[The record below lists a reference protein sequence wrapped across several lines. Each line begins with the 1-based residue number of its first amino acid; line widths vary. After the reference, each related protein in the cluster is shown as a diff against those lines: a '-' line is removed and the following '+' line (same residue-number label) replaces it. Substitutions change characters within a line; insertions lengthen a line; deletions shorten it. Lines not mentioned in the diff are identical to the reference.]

1 MPVPAEFILPQA
13 LFVEKNAALWYN
25 NGITCKYGGVGLK
38 RNKLLYV
45 LFIVLLC
52 IIFAACG
59 KSQPAPEATPVPTAA
74 PTPQPTPEP
83 TPYISPDADKIKI
96 SELMVKNDATLLDSD
111 GEFSDWFELV
121 NTSDSPVS
129 LAGWRVSDGE
139 DKSVWSFPDVTIDA
153 GGYLLVFASSKES
166 AGTELHAS
174 FSLSEDE
181 TLYLY
186 APENYL
192 ADSAPNVSTMADHS
206 SVRCADGSFED
217 CIWPTPGYSNDAEGY
232 ELFCAAHTATSPLVI
247 NEVMVYNDSYN
258 RQPDGEYY
266 DWVELKN
273 ISEEPIML
281 AEYYLSDDKD
291 NPMLWR
297 LPERYLD
304 PGALL
309 VVHCSGNSDLSTSDT
324 VHSNFSLNS
333 TSERLYLTSAAQQ
346 RVTDYVW
353 LHDIFKDWTV
363 GRMDGQSGFFYL
375 SSPSPWSG
383 NRGNAYR
390 YISDQPVSLGEDG
403 VYNDVTGVSVELEGS
418 GRIFYTTDGSR
429 PDESSAEYTEP
440 ITLDKTTV
448 IRAINVQD
456 GAAPSRAITLSYI
469 INENHTLPV
478 LSLSTD
484 SPSTFSGIYY
494 GKRKYYEIPANIS
507 YFEDGSSF
515 NIDCGLKMKGWTSLE
530 NPKKSM
536 GVSFRGCYGDDMLDY
551 DIFGS
556 DVTEFSSLS
565 IRAGQDYPLAII
577 RNELFQ
583 ELCLEMGDNVPT
595 QNSKYCILYLNGSY
609 YGIYCLKEDFSK
621 QYYASHKGVNKSD
634 VTMLKSP
641 VALSSAVYQE
651 VYQFCRDNDMSLDEN
666 YDHICSVLDIDNV
679 VDWFLIE
686 GYTANSDVNGNMRY
700 FKLNDGGKWQIA
712 FYDLDWTF
720 NYASNCFT
728 NITDSNREVQV
739 SQLIN
744 RLLTNARFR
753 EQLLSRYSELVS
765 TTLSNEHVLAKIDE
779 LQALLEPEVQRE
791 RDQWGSDVD
800 GWHYRLDE
808 LRSFIT
814 NNDYA
819 NYSANKLCSM
829 LGASAEQK
837 MQYFGIG

>member
-1 MPVPAEFILPQA
+1 M
-13 LFVEKNAALWYN
+13 
-25 NGITCKYGGVGLK
+25 K
-38 RNKLLYV
+38 RNKLLSV

-59 KSQPAPEATPVPTAA
+59 KSQPAPAATLVPTAA

-139 DKSVWSFPDVTIDA
+139 DKSGWSFPDVTIDA

-192 ADSAPNVSTMADHS
+192 ADSAPNVSTKADHS

-232 ELFCAAHTATSPLVI
+232 ELFCAAHAAASPLVI

-273 ISEEPIML
+273 VSEEPIML

-291 NPMLWR
+291 NPMLWQ

-403 VYNDVTGVSVELEGS
+403 IYNDVTSVSVELEGS

-651 VYQFCRDNDMSLDEN
+651 VDQFCRDNDMSLDEN

-779 LQALLEPEVQRE
+779 LQALLEPEVPRE

>member
-1 MPVPAEFILPQA
+1 M
-13 LFVEKNAALWYN
+13 
-25 NGITCKYGGVGLK
+25 K
-38 RNKLLYV
+38 RNKLLSV

-52 IIFAACG
+52 VILAACG

-139 DKSVWSFPDVTIDA
+139 DKSGWSFPDVTIDA

-166 AGTELHAS
+166 TGTELHAS

-206 SVRCADGSFED
+206 SVRRADGSFED

-273 ISEEPIML
+273 VSEEPIML

-403 VYNDVTGVSVELEGS
+403 IYNDVTSVKVELEGS

-651 VYQFCRDNDMSLDEN
+651 VYQFCRDNDMTLDEN

-779 LQALLEPEVQRE
+779 LQALLEPEVPRE

-800 GWHYRLDE
+800 GWHYRLNE

-819 NYSANKLCSM
+819 NYSANKLCSL

>member
-1 MPVPAEFILPQA
+1 M
-13 LFVEKNAALWYN
+13 
-25 NGITCKYGGVGLK
+25 K
-38 RNKLLYV
+38 RNKLLSV

-139 DKSVWSFPDVTIDA
+139 DKSGWSFPDVTIDA

-166 AGTELHAS
+166 AGTELHAG

-206 SVRCADGSFED
+206 SVRRADGSFED

-232 ELFCAAHTATSPLVI
+232 ELFCAAHTASSPLVI

-273 ISEEPIML
+273 VSEEPIML

-403 VYNDVTGVSVELEGS
+403 IYNDVTSVSVELEGS

-429 PDESSAEYTEP
+429 PDESSAEYTGP

-536 GVSFRGCYGDDMLDY
+536 GVSFRGCYGNDMLDY

-621 QYYASHKGVNKSD
+621 QYYASHNGVKKDD

-641 VALSSAVYQE
+641 VALNSEVYQE
-651 VYQFCRDNDMSLDEN
+651 VFQFCRDNDMSLDEN

-753 EQLLSRYSELVS
+753 EQLLSRYSELVG

-779 LQALLEPEVQRE
+779 LQALLEPEVPRE

-814 NNDYA
+814 DNDYA

-837 MQYFGIG
+837 IQYFGIS

>member
-1 MPVPAEFILPQA
+1 M
-13 LFVEKNAALWYN
+13 
-25 NGITCKYGGVGLK
+25 K
-38 RNKLLYV
+38 RNKLLSV

-59 KSQPAPEATPVPTAA
+59 KSQPAPAATLVPTAA

-139 DKSVWSFPDVTIDA
+139 DKSGWSFPDVTIDA

-192 ADSAPNVSTMADHS
+192 ADSAPNVSTKADHS

-232 ELFCAAHTATSPLVI
+232 ELFCAAHAAASPLVI

-273 ISEEPIML
+273 VSEEPIML

-291 NPMLWR
+291 NPMLWQ

-403 VYNDVTGVSVELEGS
+403 IYNDVTSVSVELEGS

-494 GKRKYYEIPANIS
+494 NKRKYYEIPANIS

-779 LQALLEPEVQRE
+779 LQALLEPEVPRE

-819 NYSANKLCSM
+819 NYSANKLCSL

>member
-1 MPVPAEFILPQA
+1 M
-13 LFVEKNAALWYN
+13 
-25 NGITCKYGGVGLK
+25 K
-38 RNKLLYV
+38 RNKLLSV

-139 DKSVWSFPDVTIDA
+139 DKSGWSFPDVTIDA

-206 SVRCADGSFED
+206 SVRRADGSFED

-273 ISEEPIML
+273 VSEEPIML

-403 VYNDVTGVSVELEGS
+403 IYNDVTSVSVELEGS

-494 GKRKYYEIPANIS
+494 NKRKYYEIPANIS

-583 ELCLEMGDNVPT
+583 ELCLDMGDNVPT

-651 VYQFCRDNDMSLDEN
+651 VFQFCRDNDMSLDEN

-779 LQALLEPEVQRE
+779 LQALLEPEVPRE

-837 MQYFGIG
+837 MQYFGIS

>member
-1 MPVPAEFILPQA
+1 M
-13 LFVEKNAALWYN
+13 
-25 NGITCKYGGVGLK
+25 K
-38 RNKLLYV
+38 RNKLLSV

-59 KSQPAPEATPVPTAA
+59 KSQPAPAATPVPTAA

-139 DKSVWSFPDVTIDA
+139 DKSGWSFPDVTIDA

-206 SVRCADGSFED
+206 SVRRADGSFED

-273 ISEEPIML
+273 VSEEPIML

-333 TSERLYLTSAAQQ
+333 TSERLYLTSSAQQ

-403 VYNDVTGVSVELEGS
+403 IYNDVTSVSVELEGS

-494 GKRKYYEIPANIS
+494 NKRKYYEIPANIS

-641 VALSSAVYQE
+641 VALNSEVYQE

-779 LQALLEPEVQRE
+779 LQALLEPEVPRE

>member
-1 MPVPAEFILPQA
+1 M
-13 LFVEKNAALWYN
+13 
-25 NGITCKYGGVGLK
+25 K
-38 RNKLLYV
+38 RNKLLSV

-139 DKSVWSFPDVTIDA
+139 DKSGWSFPDVTIDA

-206 SVRCADGSFED
+206 SVRRADGSFED

-273 ISEEPIML
+273 VSEEPIML

-403 VYNDVTGVSVELEGS
+403 IYNDVTSVSVELEGS

-494 GKRKYYEIPANIS
+494 NKRKYYEIPANIS

-651 VYQFCRDNDMSLDEN
+651 VFQFCRDNDMSLDEN

-679 VDWFLIE
+679 VDWFLIV

-779 LQALLEPEVQRE
+779 LQALLEPEVPRE

-837 MQYFGIG
+837 MQYFGIS

>member
-1 MPVPAEFILPQA
+1 M
-13 LFVEKNAALWYN
+13 
-25 NGITCKYGGVGLK
+25 K
-38 RNKLLYV
+38 RNKLLSV

-139 DKSVWSFPDVTIDA
+139 DKSGWSFPDVTIDA

-206 SVRCADGSFED
+206 SVRHADGSFED
-217 CIWPTPGYSNDAEGY
+217 CIWPTPGYSNDADGY
-232 ELFCAAHTATSPLVI
+232 ELFCAAHTASSPLVI

-273 ISEEPIML
+273 VSEEPIML

-403 VYNDVTGVSVELEGS
+403 IYNDVTSVSVELEGS

-494 GKRKYYEIPANIS
+494 NKRKYYEIPANIS

-621 QYYASHKGVNKSD
+621 QYYASHNGVKKDD

-779 LQALLEPEVQRE
+779 LQALLEPEVPRE

-814 NNDYA
+814 DNDYA

-837 MQYFGIG
+837 MQYFGIS

>member
-1 MPVPAEFILPQA
+1 M
-13 LFVEKNAALWYN
+13 
-25 NGITCKYGGVGLK
+25 K
-38 RNKLLYV
+38 RNKLLSV

-139 DKSVWSFPDVTIDA
+139 DKSGWSFPDVTIDA

-206 SVRCADGSFED
+206 SVRRADGSFED

-273 ISEEPIML
+273 VSEEPIML

-333 TSERLYLTSAAQQ
+333 SSERLYLTSAAQQ

-403 VYNDVTGVSVELEGS
+403 VYNDVTSVSVELEGS

-494 GKRKYYEIPANIS
+494 NKRKYYEIPANIS

-609 YGIYCLKEDFSK
+609 YGIYCLKEGFSK

-641 VALSSAVYQE
+641 VALSSPVYQE
-651 VYQFCRDNDMSLDEN
+651 VFQFCRDNDMSLDEN

-779 LQALLEPEVQRE
+779 LQALLEPEVPRE

-837 MQYFGIG
+837 MQYFGIS

>member
-1 MPVPAEFILPQA
+1 M
-13 LFVEKNAALWYN
+13 
-25 NGITCKYGGVGLK
+25 K
-38 RNKLLYV
+38 RNKLLSV

-139 DKSVWSFPDVTIDA
+139 DKSGWSFPDVTIDA

-206 SVRCADGSFED
+206 SVRRADGSFED

-232 ELFCAAHTATSPLVI
+232 ELFCAAHTASSPLVI

-273 ISEEPIML
+273 VSEEPIML

-403 VYNDVTGVSVELEGS
+403 IYNDVTSVSVELEGS

-494 GKRKYYEIPANIS
+494 NKRKYYEIPANIS

-621 QYYASHKGVNKSD
+621 QYYASHNGVKKDD

-641 VALSSAVYQE
+641 VALNSGVYQE
-651 VYQFCRDNDMSLDEN
+651 VFQFCRDNDMSLDEN

-779 LQALLEPEVQRE
+779 LQALLEPEVPRE

-837 MQYFGIG
+837 MQYFGIS

>member
-1 MPVPAEFILPQA
+1 M
-13 LFVEKNAALWYN
+13 
-25 NGITCKYGGVGLK
+25 K
-38 RNKLLYV
+38 RDKLLSV

-139 DKSVWSFPDVTIDA
+139 DKSGWSFPDVTIDA

-206 SVRCADGSFED
+206 SVRRADGSFED
-217 CIWPTPGYSNDAEGY
+217 CIWPTPGYSNDADGY

-258 RQPDGEYY
+258 SQPDGEYY

-273 ISEEPIML
+273 VSEEPIML

-403 VYNDVTGVSVELEGS
+403 IYNDVTSVSVELEGS

-494 GKRKYYEIPANIS
+494 NKRKYYEIPANIS

-651 VYQFCRDNDMSLDEN
+651 VYQFCRDNDMTLDEN

-779 LQALLEPEVQRE
+779 LQALLEPEVPRE

>member
-1 MPVPAEFILPQA
+1 M
-13 LFVEKNAALWYN
+13 
-25 NGITCKYGGVGLK
+25 K
-38 RNKLLYV
+38 RNKLLSILV
-45 LFIVLLC
+45 IVLLC
-52 IIFAACG
+52 LILAACG
-59 KSQPAPEATPVPTAA
+59 KSQPAPAATPVPTAA

-96 SELMVKNDATLLDSD
+96 SELMVKNNATLLDSD

-139 DKSVWSFPDVTIDA
+139 DKSGWSFPDVTIDA

-166 AGTELHAS
+166 TGTELHAS

-206 SVRCADGSFED
+206 SVRRADGSFEG
-217 CIWPTPGYSNDAEGY
+217 CIWPTPGYSNDADGY
-232 ELFCAAHTATSPLVI
+232 ELFCAAHTASSPLVI

-258 RQPDGEYY
+258 RQPNGEYY

-273 ISEEPIML
+273 VSEEPIML

-291 NPMLWR
+291 DLMLWR

-353 LHDIFKDWTV
+353 LHDIFKDWSV
-363 GRMDGQSGFFYL
+363 GRIDGQNGFFYL
-375 SSPSPWSG
+375 SSPTPWSG

-403 VYNDVTGVSVELEGS
+403 VYNDVTSVSVELEGS
-418 GRIFYTTDGSR
+418 GSIFYTTDGSR
-429 PDESSAEYTEP
+429 PDENSAEYTEP
-440 ITLDKTTV
+440 LTLDKTTV
-448 IRAINVQD
+448 VRAINVQD

-494 GKRKYYEIPANIS
+494 NKRKYYEIPANIS
-507 YFEDGSSF
+507 YFEDGGSF

-595 QNSKYCILYLNGSY
+595 QNSKYCILYINGNY

-621 QYYASHKGVNKSD
+621 QYYASHKGVYKSD

-651 VYQFCRDNDMSLDEN
+651 VYQFCRDNDMTLDEN
-666 YDHICSVLDIDNV
+666 YDYICSVLDIDNV

-700 FKLNDGGKWQIA
+700 FKVNDGGKWQIA

-728 NITDSNREVQV
+728 NITDSSRAVQV

-744 RLLTNARFR
+744 RLMTNARFR

-779 LQALLEPEVQRE
+779 LQALLEPEVPRE
-791 RDQWGSDVD
+791 RSRWGSDVD

-837 MQYFGIG
+837 MQYFGIS

>member
-1 MPVPAEFILPQA
+1 M
-13 LFVEKNAALWYN
+13 
-25 NGITCKYGGVGLK
+25 K
-38 RNKLLYV
+38 RNKLLSV

-139 DKSVWSFPDVTIDA
+139 DKSGWSFPDVTIDA

-166 AGTELHAS
+166 TGTELHAS

-192 ADSAPNVSTMADHS
+192 ADSAPNVSTKADHS

-217 CIWPTPGYSNDAEGY
+217 CTWPTPGYSNDAEGY

-273 ISEEPIML
+273 VSEEPIML

-403 VYNDVTGVSVELEGS
+403 IYNDVTGVSVELEGS

-779 LQALLEPEVQRE
+779 LQALLEPEVPRE

-819 NYSANKLCSM
+819 NYSANKLCSL

>member
-1 MPVPAEFILPQA
+1 
-13 LFVEKNAALWYN
+13 
-25 NGITCKYGGVGLK
+25 
-38 RNKLLYV
+38 
-45 LFIVLLC
+45 
-52 IIFAACG
+52 
-59 KSQPAPEATPVPTAA
+59 
-74 PTPQPTPEP
+74 
-83 TPYISPDADKIKI
+83 
-96 SELMVKNDATLLDSD
+96 
-111 GEFSDWFELV
+111 
-121 NTSDSPVS
+121 
-129 LAGWRVSDGE
+129 
-139 DKSVWSFPDVTIDA
+139 
-153 GGYLLVFASSKES
+153 
-166 AGTELHAS
+166 
-174 FSLSEDE
+174 
-181 TLYLY
+181 
-186 APENYL
+186 
-192 ADSAPNVSTMADHS
+192 
-206 SVRCADGSFED
+206 
-217 CIWPTPGYSNDAEGY
+217 
-232 ELFCAAHTATSPLVI
+232 
-247 NEVMVYNDSYN
+247 
-258 RQPDGEYY
+258 
-266 DWVELKN
+266 
-273 ISEEPIML
+273 
-281 AEYYLSDDKD
+281 
-291 NPMLWR
+291 
-297 LPERYLD
+297 
-304 PGALL
+304 
-309 VVHCSGNSDLSTSDT
+309 
-324 VHSNFSLNS
+324 
-333 TSERLYLTSAAQQ
+333 
-346 RVTDYVW
+346 
-353 LHDIFKDWTV
+353 
-363 GRMDGQSGFFYL
+363 MDGQSGFFYL

-403 VYNDVTGVSVELEGS
+403 IYNDVTSVSVELEGS

-621 QYYASHKGVNKSD
+621 QYYASHNGVKKDD

-779 LQALLEPEVQRE
+779 LQALLEPEVPRE

>member
-1 MPVPAEFILPQA
+1 M
-13 LFVEKNAALWYN
+13 
-25 NGITCKYGGVGLK
+25 K
-38 RNKLLYV
+38 RNKLLSV

-59 KSQPAPEATPVPTAA
+59 KSQPAPAATPVPTAA

-139 DKSVWSFPDVTIDA
+139 DKSGWSFPDVTIDA

-206 SVRCADGSFED
+206 SVRRADGSFED

-273 ISEEPIML
+273 VSEEPIML

-403 VYNDVTGVSVELEGS
+403 IYNDVTSVSVELEGS

-494 GKRKYYEIPANIS
+494 NKRKYYEIPANIS

-641 VALSSAVYQE
+641 VALNSEVYQE

-779 LQALLEPEVQRE
+779 LQALLEPEVPRE

-837 MQYFGIG
+837 MQYFGIS

>member
-1 MPVPAEFILPQA
+1 M
-13 LFVEKNAALWYN
+13 
-25 NGITCKYGGVGLK
+25 K
-38 RNKLLYV
+38 RNKLLSV

-139 DKSVWSFPDVTIDA
+139 DKSGWSFPDVTIDA

-206 SVRCADGSFED
+206 SVRRADGSFED

-273 ISEEPIML
+273 VSEEPIML

-403 VYNDVTGVSVELEGS
+403 IYNDVTSVSVELEGS

-494 GKRKYYEIPANIS
+494 NKRKYYEIPANIS

-651 VYQFCRDNDMSLDEN
+651 VFQFCRDNDMNLDEN

-779 LQALLEPEVQRE
+779 LQALLEPEVPRE

-837 MQYFGIG
+837 MQYFGIS

>member
-1 MPVPAEFILPQA
+1 M
-13 LFVEKNAALWYN
+13 
-25 NGITCKYGGVGLK
+25 K
-38 RNKLLYV
+38 RNKLLSV

-139 DKSVWSFPDVTIDA
+139 DKSGWSFPDVTIDA

-192 ADSAPNVSTMADHS
+192 ADSAPNVSTKADHS

-232 ELFCAAHTATSPLVI
+232 ELFCAAHAAASPLVI

-273 ISEEPIML
+273 VSEEPIML

-291 NPMLWR
+291 NPMLWQ

-403 VYNDVTGVSVELEGS
+403 IYNDVTGVSVELEGS

-779 LQALLEPEVQRE
+779 LQALLEPEVPRE

>member
-1 MPVPAEFILPQA
+1 M
-13 LFVEKNAALWYN
+13 
-25 NGITCKYGGVGLK
+25 K
-38 RNKLLYV
+38 RNKLLSV

-59 KSQPAPEATPVPTAA
+59 KSQPTPEATPVPTAA

-139 DKSVWSFPDVTIDA
+139 DKSGWSFPDVTIDA

-192 ADSAPNVSTMADHS
+192 ADNAPNVSTMADHS
-206 SVRCADGSFED
+206 SVRRADGSFED
-217 CIWPTPGYSNDAEGY
+217 CTWPTPGYSNDAEGY

-273 ISEEPIML
+273 VSEEPIML

-403 VYNDVTGVSVELEGS
+403 IYNDVTSVSVELEGS

-484 SPSTFSGIYY
+484 SPSNFSGIYY
-494 GKRKYYEIPANIS
+494 NKRKYYEIPANIS

-515 NIDCGLKMKGWTSLE
+515 NIDCGLEMKGWTSLE

-621 QYYASHKGVNKSD
+621 QYYASHNGVKKDD

-641 VALSSAVYQE
+641 VALNSEVYQE
-651 VYQFCRDNDMSLDEN
+651 VFQFCRDNDMSLDEN

-779 LQALLEPEVQRE
+779 LQALLEPEVPRE

>member
-1 MPVPAEFILPQA
+1 M
-13 LFVEKNAALWYN
+13 
-25 NGITCKYGGVGLK
+25 K
-38 RNKLLYV
+38 RNKLLSV

-139 DKSVWSFPDVTIDA
+139 DKSGWSFPDVTIDA

-166 AGTELHAS
+166 TGTELHAS

-206 SVRCADGSFED
+206 SVRRADGSFED

-273 ISEEPIML
+273 VSEEPIML

-291 NPMLWR
+291 NPMLWQ

-403 VYNDVTGVSVELEGS
+403 IYNDVTGVSVELEGS

-621 QYYASHKGVNKSD
+621 QYYASHNGVKKDD
-634 VTMLKSP
+634 VMMLKSP
-641 VALSSAVYQE
+641 VALNSEVYQE

-779 LQALLEPEVQRE
+779 LQALLEPEVPRE

>member
-1 MPVPAEFILPQA
+1 M
-13 LFVEKNAALWYN
+13 
-25 NGITCKYGGVGLK
+25 K
-38 RNKLLYV
+38 RNKLLSV

-59 KSQPAPEATPVPTAA
+59 KSQPAPAATPVPTAA

-139 DKSVWSFPDVTIDA
+139 DKSGWSFPDVTIDA

-166 AGTELHAS
+166 TGTELHAS

-206 SVRCADGSFED
+206 SVRRADGSFED
-217 CIWPTPGYSNDAEGY
+217 CTWPTPGYSNDAEGY
-232 ELFCAAHTATSPLVI
+232 ELFCAAHTASSPLVI

-273 ISEEPIML
+273 VSEEPIML

-403 VYNDVTGVSVELEGS
+403 IYNDVTSVSVELEGS

-494 GKRKYYEIPANIS
+494 NKRKYYEIPANIS

-651 VYQFCRDNDMSLDEN
+651 VFQFCRDNDMSLDEN

-779 LQALLEPEVQRE
+779 LQALLEPEVPRE

>member
-1 MPVPAEFILPQA
+1 M
-13 LFVEKNAALWYN
+13 
-25 NGITCKYGGVGLK
+25 K
-38 RNKLLYV
+38 RKKLLSV

-139 DKSVWSFPDVTIDA
+139 DKPGWSFPDVTIDA
-153 GGYLLVFASSKES
+153 GGYLLVFASSKEN

-206 SVRCADGSFED
+206 SVRRADGSFED
-217 CIWPTPGYSNDAEGY
+217 CIWPTPGYSNDADGY
-232 ELFCAAHTATSPLVI
+232 ELFCAAHTASSPLVI

-258 RQPDGEYY
+258 RQPNGEYY

-273 ISEEPIML
+273 VSEEPIML

-403 VYNDVTGVSVELEGS
+403 IYNDVTSVSVELEGS

-494 GKRKYYEIPANIS
+494 NKRKYYEIPANIS

-621 QYYASHKGVNKSD
+621 QYYASHNGVKKDD

-641 VALSSAVYQE
+641 VALNSEVYQE
-651 VYQFCRDNDMSLDEN
+651 VFQFCRDNDMSLDEN

-779 LQALLEPEVQRE
+779 LQALLEPEVPRE

-814 NNDYA
+814 DNDYA

-837 MQYFGIG
+837 MQYFGIS

>member
-1 MPVPAEFILPQA
+1 M
-13 LFVEKNAALWYN
+13 
-25 NGITCKYGGVGLK
+25 K
-38 RNKLLYV
+38 RNKLLSV

-139 DKSVWSFPDVTIDA
+139 DKSGWSFPDVTIDA

-206 SVRCADGSFED
+206 SFRRADGSFED

-403 VYNDVTGVSVELEGS
+403 IYNDVTSVSVELEGS

-494 GKRKYYEIPANIS
+494 NKRKYYEIPANIS

-536 GVSFRGCYGDDMLDY
+536 GVSFRDCYGDDMLDY

-779 LQALLEPEVQRE
+779 LQALLEPEVPRE

>member
-1 MPVPAEFILPQA
+1 M
-13 LFVEKNAALWYN
+13 
-25 NGITCKYGGVGLK
+25 K
-38 RNKLLYV
+38 RNKLLSV

-139 DKSVWSFPDVTIDA
+139 DKSGWSFPDVTIDA

-206 SVRCADGSFED
+206 SVRRADGSFED

-273 ISEEPIML
+273 VSEEPIML

-403 VYNDVTGVSVELEGS
+403 IYNDVTSVSVELEGS

-494 GKRKYYEIPANIS
+494 NKRKYYEIPANIS

-621 QYYASHKGVNKSD
+621 QYYASHNGVKKDD

-641 VALSSAVYQE
+641 VALNSGVYQE
-651 VYQFCRDNDMSLDEN
+651 VFQFCRDNDMTLDEN

-779 LQALLEPEVQRE
+779 LQALLEPEVPRE

-837 MQYFGIG
+837 MQYFGIS